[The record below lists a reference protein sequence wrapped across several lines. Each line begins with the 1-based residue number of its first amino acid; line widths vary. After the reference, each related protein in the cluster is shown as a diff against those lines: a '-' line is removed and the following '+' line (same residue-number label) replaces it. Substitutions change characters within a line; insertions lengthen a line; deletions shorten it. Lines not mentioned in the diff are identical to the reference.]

1 LVRTVPLVSPLRG
14 GGVSGS
20 IDVLVRAGTTASPV
34 SEPVRPPVATASAPD
49 AADDE
54 PPWPDEAQQREV
66 AAAERPTAPLE
77 ASAGQVLRVRFGTA
91 PMERVVEAFGALR
104 ELFAGHPGD
113 TPVVLHVPAGGGRE
127 QPMQL
132 RAGVAYDAELLG
144 EVERRIGGLV
154 RLELG

>member
-1 LVRTVPLVSPLRG
+1 
-14 GGVSGS
+14 
-20 IDVLVRAGTTASPV
+20 
-34 SEPVRPPVATASAPD
+34 
-49 AADDE
+49 
-54 PPWPDEAQQREV
+54 
-66 AAAERPTAPLE
+66 
-77 ASAGQVLRVRFGTA
+77 
-91 PMERVVEAFGALR
+91 MERVVEAFGVLR

-144 EVERRIGGLV
+144 EVERRVGGLV